1 MCGLVGIAGARLPQE
16 ISDVLSLIA
25 HRGPDGDG
33 VYADDHVTL
42 GHCRL
47 AIIDPRAGAQP
58 FIDPTGRFVLVYN
71 GELYN
76 HRELRRQ
83 LEGRGRVFATNC
95 DTEVLAYW
103 LAEFGSSGLAELN
116 GMFAFAFWDKREQVL
131 LLARDRIGIKPLYL
145 AAAGRRLLFASEAKA
160 LLPFLGNTGVD
171 AESLFE
177 FLSFQQLIS
186 NRTLFRGVTRME
198 PGTWV
203 KWTAAGVKRGTFWTL
218 EARSDFRGSH
228 ADAVDRYRGLLAASV
243 KRQLMAD
250 VPLGAHLSSGL
261 DSSMVA
267 SYAAGQVHTPLQT
280 FTGAFADGGYYD
292 ERAGA
297 RAVASRIGADRHEV
311 EIGASDLVDHFAKVV
326 WHLEEPTLGTGAV
339 PQFMVAGL
347 AARHVKVVL
356 TGHGGDEFFAGYH
369 VNKVALIQ
377 DSVRGGLGSLLTALL
392 ATRPDEMTRVL
403 YFLLA
408 PLLNPEVRFGL
419 FAMTTSRERTTT
431 LAPAFLDR
439 VGRYEPY
446 QALQERIP
454 AGLRSRGDA
463 LLHAYVKVYLPTL
476 LCQEDK
482 TSMAHSIESRIPI
495 CDNELIDFACSLSF
509 AQKLHG
515 GRLKSIPHDA
525 GRGLLP
531 DELFRLPKRG
541 FPTPFARWFRKGPA
555 AEFVRDLLLSSRSR
569 QRGIFNPRQ
578 LERWLERN
586 RKSPLDTLADY
597 ARANRIYSA
606 AMVEQ
611 WHRIYVDGDL
621 PVSPPRALRTGV
633 YSGLLS

>member
-1 MCGLVGIAGARLPQE
+1 MCGIVGIGGARLPHE
-16 ISDVLSLIA
+16 VAAVLPLIA

-47 AIIDPRAGAQP
+47 AIIDPDAGAQP
-58 FIDPTGRFVLVYN
+58 FVDPTGRFVLVYN

-103 LAEFGSSGLAELN
+103 LAEFGAGGLADLN
-116 GMFAFAFWDKREQVL
+116 GMFAFAFWDQREQTL
-131 LLARDRIGIKPLYL
+131 LLARDRVGIKPLYL
-145 AAAGRRLLFASEAKA
+145 ASAGRCLLFASEAKA
-160 LLPFLGNTGVD
+160 LLPFLGNSVVD
-171 AESLFE
+171 AEGLFE

-186 NRTLFRGVTRME
+186 SRTLFRGVTRMD
-198 PGTWV
+198 PGTWA
-203 KWTAAGVKRGTFWTL
+203 KWTPAGVTYGRYWTL
-218 EARSDFRGSH
+218 DPQSDFRGSH
-228 ADAVDRYRGLLAASV
+228 ADAVETYRELLAASV
-243 KRQLMAD
+243 KRQLMSD

-267 SYAAGQVHTPLQT
+267 SYAAAQRGTPLQT
-280 FTGAFADGGYYD
+280 FTGAFAEGDYYD

-297 RAVASRIGADRHEV
+297 RAVAARINAERHEV
-311 EIGASDLVDHFAKVV
+311 EIRASDLVENFARVV

-356 TGHGGDEFFAGYH
+356 TGHGGDEFFAGYQ
-369 VNKVALIQ
+369 VNKAALIR
-377 DSVRGGLGSLLTALL
+377 DSIRGGFTAMVKAL
-392 ATRPDEMTRVL
+392 ASTRPDEVTRVL

-408 PLLNPEVRFGL
+408 PWLNPEVRFGL
-419 FAMTTSRERTTT
+419 FAMIPARERSTA

-439 VGRYEPY
+439 VGRYEPR

-454 AGLRSRGDA
+454 ADLRHQGDV

-482 TSMAHSIESRIPI
+482 TSMAHSLESRLPI
-495 CDNELIDFACSLSF
+495 CDNELIDFAGRLSF

-515 GRLKSIPHDA
+515 GRLKSVPLDA

-531 DELFRLPKRG
+531 DELFQLPKRG
-541 FPTPFARWFRKGPA
+541 FPTPVARWFRKGPA

-569 QRGIFNPRQ
+569 QRGIFEPRQ

-586 RKSPLDTLADY
+586 RKSRLDTLADY

-606 AMVEQ
+606 AVVEQ
-611 WHRIYVDGDL
+611 WHRIYEDGDL
-621 PVSPPRALRTGV
+621 PVPNARALTKGIYRDR
-633 YSGLLS
+633 LP